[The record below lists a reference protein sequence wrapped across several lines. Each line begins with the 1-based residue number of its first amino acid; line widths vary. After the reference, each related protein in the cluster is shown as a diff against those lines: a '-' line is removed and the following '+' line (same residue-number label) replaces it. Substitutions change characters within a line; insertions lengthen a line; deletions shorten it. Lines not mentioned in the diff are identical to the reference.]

1 MKNIDNRIIQLTEG
15 RFYVGASNR
24 IQKVITEL
32 NQLGYGGFEEFI
44 GLPAMIGGMIYMN
57 AGIGSENNSRFT
69 MSDFVERVRAFD
81 LETKD
86 YIWLLNKDCEFS
98 HRKSVFQTGKYIIV
112 GCEIRLSRQDM
123 EKSRERIAARK
134 DYCRRNMEYGKGCF
148 GTCFSRCSGKLVKL
162 NALATKFKKMNVQQ
176 GRIKA
181 NWLVNYGDGT
191 FDEAMTIIENC
202 ERLHKMFGK
211 MISREVQIW
220 E

>member
-1 MKNIDNRIIQLTEG
+1 MYFRGGSNLLINDKKIFKTVIYMKNIDNRIIQLTEG

-112 GCEIRLSRQDM
+112 GCEIRLSR
-123 EKSRERIAARK
+123 
-134 DYCRRNMEYGKGCF
+134 
-148 GTCFSRCSGKLVKL
+148 
-162 NALATKFKKMNVQQ
+162 
-176 GRIKA
+176 
-181 NWLVNYGDGT
+181 
-191 FDEAMTIIENC
+191 
-202 ERLHKMFGK
+202 
-211 MISREVQIW
+211 
-220 E
+220 